1 VSESATSS
9 AVSQVGADCA
19 GQAGGGVRE
28 AVLAGP
34 GVVAGLDE
42 DARSSL
48 LERLVGCDAV
58 RAALASRGH
67 VDVRRRAL
75 PGGVT
80 VKVVLGLGLFSGEG
94 YDSVLAKVIPA
105 LSGPL
110 PGAVPTG
117 SALSQARARVDEKVF
132 QALFQATAADP
143 DRGPVVGACEFG
155 LELTAFDGTTFDLA
169 DTDAMREW
177 FATPTGGRH
186 PQARV
191 VTLTACG
198 TRKVRAAAVG
208 SYATSEQ
215 ELVDTLADALTP
227 GTLNLADRNFFSMA
241 RFLACAATGA
251 QLAWRVKNANDC
263 LPAKVSATLPDGS
276 QLVRLHESDGMLAR
290 RRRNAGTYSL
300 PRLSDTIARLV
311 EFDLFVKDERGRTR
325 RSRFRILTTLL
336 DHHTYPAQA
345 IAAVYAQRWQ
355 AELAYYRIKVTLRG
369 NGVVLR
375 GQTPNL
381 AKQEIWALLCVYN
394 TLCDLATETAV
405 SLGLDPDQISFIAV
419 LRLTRSHAAHTCAC
433 TSPPEATQALRA
445 AIAAHPTNRPG
456 RQRTSPR
463 TKKERR
469 TERTRD
475 VTYTINIV
483 LSNLPNIDNN
493 LLT

>member
-1 VSESATSS
+1 MSSSVAHVAAGFVDSEA
-9 AVSQVGADCA
+9 A
-19 GQAGGGVRE
+19 GVRE

-34 GVVAGLDE
+34 GVTAGLDE
-42 DARSSL
+42 RARSWL
-48 LERLVGCDAV
+48 LERLLGSDAV
-58 RAALASRGH
+58 LAALVSSGH

-75 PGGVT
+75 PGDVT
-80 VKVVLGLGLFSGEG
+80 VKVVLGLGLFSREG
-94 YDSVLAKVIPA
+94 YDSVLAKVYPSVAPA
-105 LSGPL
+105 PRV
-110 PGAVPTG
+110 AVPTG
-117 SALSQARARVDEKVF
+117 AALSGARDRVDEKVF
-132 QALFQATAADP
+132 QALFRATATRP
-143 DRGPVVGACEFG
+143 GPCPVTGVYEFG

-169 DTDAMREW
+169 DTDAMRAW
-177 FATPTGGRH
+177 FATPTGGKH

-198 TRKVRAAAVG
+198 TRKVRAAAIG
-208 SYATSEQ
+208 SYDTSEQ
-215 ELVDTLADALTP
+215 ELTDTLIGELAP

-251 QLAWRVKNANDC
+251 QLAWRVKNSNKH
-263 LPAKVSATLPDGS
+263 LPAKVTATLPDGS
-276 QLVRLHESDGMLAR
+276 QLVRQHESDGMLAR
-290 RRRNAGTYSL
+290 RRRKAGTYSL
-300 PRLSDTIARLV
+300 PRLPDTIARLV

-336 DHHTYPAQA
+336 DHHAYPAQA

-355 AELAYYRIKVTLRG
+355 AEIAYYRIKVTLRG
-369 NGVVLR
+369 NSVVLR

-405 SLGLDPDQISFIAV
+405 ALGLDPDQISFIAV
-419 LRLTRSHAAHTCAC
+419 LRLTRSHAAPTCPC
-433 TSPPEATQALRA
+433 TSPTEAAQALRT
-445 AIAAHPTNRPG
+445 AIAAHPTHRSS

-483 LSNLPNIDNN
+483 LSNLPNIDND

>member
-1 VSESATSS
+1 MSL
-9 AVSQVGADCA
+9 AVSQVGTNA
-19 GQAGGGVRE
+19 GGRGGGGVRE

-34 GVVAGLDE
+34 GVVVGLGE

-58 RAALASRGH
+58 RAALASCGH
-67 VDVRRRAL
+67 VDVRRRVL
-75 PGGVT
+75 PGEVT

-94 YDSVLAKVIPA
+94 YDSVLAKVVPA
-105 LSGPL
+105 LSGSLP

-132 QALFQATAADP
+132 QALFQARAAEP

-155 LELTAFDGTTFDLA
+155 LELTAFDGTAFDLA

-177 FATPTGGRH
+177 FATPTGGCY

-215 ELVDTLADALTP
+215 ELVDTLVEALTP

-251 QLAWRVKNANDC
+251 QLAWRVKNSNTH
-263 LPAKVSATLPDGS
+263 LPAKVVATLPDGS
-276 QLVRLHESDGMLAR
+276 QLVRLHESDAMLAR

-300 PRLSDTIARLV
+300 PRLPDTIARLV

-336 DHHTYPAQA
+336 NHDAYPAKA

-369 NGVVLR
+369 NGIVLR

-381 AKQEIWALLCVYN
+381 AKQEIWGLLCVYN

-405 SLGLDPDQISFIAV
+405 SLGLDPDQISFTAV
-419 LRLTRSHAAHTCAC
+419 LRLTRSHAAPICAC
-433 TSPPEATQALRA
+433 TTSPEATHALRA

-483 LSNLPNIDNN
+483 PSNLPNIDND

>member
-1 VSESATSS
+1 MSS
-9 AVSQVGADCA
+9 SFSRVGAGEFESDR
-19 GQAGGGVRE
+19 GVGVRE

-34 GVVAGLDE
+34 GMAVGLDE
-42 DARSSL
+42 RARSWL
-48 LERLVGCDAV
+48 LDRLVGCDAV
-58 RAALASRGH
+58 AQALASCGH

-75 PGGVT
+75 PGDVT
-80 VKVVLGLGLFSGEG
+80 VKVVLGLGLFSAEG
-94 YDSVLAKVIPA
+94 YDSVLAKVYPA
-105 LSGPL
+105 VSGPL
-110 PGAVPTG
+110 PRRAVPSG
-117 SALSQARARVDEKVF
+117 SALSQARVRVHEKVF
-132 QALFQATAADP
+132 RALFQASAT
-143 DRGPVVGACEFG
+143 GPQPVPATGGSEFG

-169 DTDAMREW
+169 DTQEMAAC

-198 TRKVRAAAVG
+198 TRKIRAAAVG

-215 ELVDTLADALTP
+215 ELVDTLVDQLAA

-241 RFLACAATGA
+241 RFLAAAATGA
-251 QLAWRVKNANDC
+251 QLAWRVKNSNAH

-276 QLVRLHESDGMLAR
+276 QLVRLHESDGMLSR
-290 RRRNAGTYSL
+290 RRRNTGDYTL
-300 PRLSDTIARLV
+300 PRLADTTARLV
-311 EFDLFVKDERGRTR
+311 EFDLHVTDRRGRTR

-336 DHHTYPAQA
+336 DHHAYPASR

-355 AELAYYRIKVTLRG
+355 AEVAYYRIKVTLRG

-375 GQTPNL
+375 GQTPSL
-381 AKQEIWALLCVYN
+381 ARQEIWAMLCLYN

-405 SLGLDPDQISFIAV
+405 SLGLDPHQISFVAV
-419 LRLTRSHAAHTCAC
+419 VRLTRVHATATCTCA
-433 TSPPEATQALRA
+433 PPPQAAQTLHA
-445 AIAAHPTNRPG
+445 AIAAHPTNRSG

-463 TKKERR
+463 TNKERR

-483 LSNLPNIDNN
+483 TSNLPKLGDD
-493 LLT
+493 LLN

>member
-9 AVSQVGADCA
+9 TVSQLGTPDIA
-19 GQAGGGVRE
+19 GPAGGGVRG

-34 GVVAGLDE
+34 GVVAGLDA
-42 DARSSL
+42 DTRSSL
-48 LERLVGCDAV
+48 LERLVDYDAV
-58 RAALASRGH
+58 AAALASCEH
-67 VDVRRRAL
+67 VDERQRVL

-80 VKVVLGLGLFSGEG
+80 VKVVLALGLFSGEG
-94 YDSVLAKVIPA
+94 YDSVLAKVIPV
-105 LSGPL
+105 LSGP
-110 PGAVPTG
+110 AVTVPTG

-132 QALFQATAADP
+132 QVLFQATAAEP
-143 DRGPVVGACEFG
+143 DSGPVVGACAFG

-169 DTDAMREW
+169 DTDAMRES

-215 ELVDTLADALTP
+215 ELVDTLVDELAP

-241 RFLACAATGA
+241 RFLAFTKADAH
-251 QLAWRVKNANDC
+251 LAWRIKNSNKQ
-263 LPAKVSATLPDGS
+263 LPAKAIADLPDGS
-276 QLVRLHESDGMLAR
+276 QQVRLHESDGMLTR
-290 RRRNAGTYSL
+290 RRRKAGNSSL
-300 PRLSDTIARLV
+300 PRLPDTIARLV
-311 EFDLFVKDERGRTR
+311 EFDLVVQDERGRTR

-336 DHHTYPAQA
+336 DHDTYPAQA
-345 IAAVYAQRWQ
+345 IAAVYAERWQ
-355 AELAYYRIKVTLRG
+355 AEVAYYRIKVTLRG
-369 NGVVLR
+369 NRVVLR

-381 AKQEIWALLCVYN
+381 AKQEVWALLCVYN
-394 TLCDLATETAV
+394 ALCDLAIETAV
-405 SLGLDPDQISFIAV
+405 SLGLDPDEISFIAV
-419 LRLTRSHAAHTCAC
+419 LRLTRSHTAPTCAC
-433 TSPPEATQALRA
+433 KSPTDAVQALRA
-445 AIAAHPTNRPG
+445 AIAAHPTNRTG

-475 VTYTINIV
+475 VNYTIKMV
-483 LSNLPNIDNN
+483 SSNLPKTDEN
-493 LLT
+493 L